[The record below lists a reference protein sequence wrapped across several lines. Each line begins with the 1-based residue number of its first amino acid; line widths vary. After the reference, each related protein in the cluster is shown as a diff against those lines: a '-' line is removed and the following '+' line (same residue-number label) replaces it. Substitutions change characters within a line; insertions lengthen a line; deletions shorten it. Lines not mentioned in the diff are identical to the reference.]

1 MKKPIGKYN
10 DENLYLQIAS
20 YQNNRRIYLAVETE
34 DELYADITINLSD
47 MLIPDDDYIFVN
59 SDMTTEL
66 RNFLEKKKIIGDTI
80 ETYQYNMGRYD
91 MAKVDFNLLK
101 EYDPE
106 GFEEFE
112 KYQKKDIE
120 LWYNWFVEVKRWE
133 KKCCPKRKGNM

>member
-1 MKKPIGKYN
+1 MKEVIYIKKSIGKYN
-10 DENLYLQIAS
+10 NEDLYLQIAS
-20 YQNNRRIYLAVETE
+20 YQNNKRIYLAVETE
-34 DELYADITINLSD
+34 EELYADITINLSD

-91 MAKVDFNLLK
+91 MVEVDFDLLK

-106 GFEEFE
+106 GFNEFSKSKE
-112 KYQKKDIE
+112 DDME
-120 LWYNWFVEVKRWE
+120 L
-133 KKCCPKRKGNM
+133 